1 VSSRPAFS
9 AASHLGEDAVGHV
22 VDAVGRR
29 LGVQLAD
36 AAAAR
41 RPTTPLHAADPRHH
55 LRRLATVHLV
65 TDDVVRRRRCGL
77 FDRLRV
83 GVDVRLCSIVDTT
96 RNDTR
101 CCFNVCSKADM
112 SRLNLPHGND
122 N

>member
-1 VSSRPAFS
+1 MSSRPAFS

-41 RPTTPLHAADPRHH
+41 RPATPLHAADPRHH

-65 TDDVVRRRRCGL
+65 TGDVVRSRRRRRCGL

-96 RNDTR
+96 RYDTIR
-101 CCFNVCSKADM
+101 DALLTCARK
-112 SRLNLPHGND
+112 PT
-122 N
+122 